1 MDIMELGAIGEL
13 VGGVAVIGSLIYVG
27 LQVRQSNQLNRA
39 ESVRAYVRDYNA
51 LVGKLTDPEFAELM
65 RKASVDFNDLS
76 RNDQLRAH
84 GWLLPHVMLGF
95 GNFFVDREG
104 VEPLSVLADQSNAIT
119 ISAPGFSQWWEVFG
133 PALPDD
139 YKNRMARAQG
149 YVESASFHEIAP
161 WMVPD
166 NFSKDEA

>member
-13 VGGVAVIGSLIYVG
+13 VGGIAVVGSLIYVG

-51 LVGKLTDPEFAELM
+51 LLAKLTDPDFAELM
-65 RKASVDFNDLS
+65 RKASVDFNNLS

-84 GWLLPHVMLGF
+84 GWLFPHVMLGF

-104 VEPLSVLADQSNAIT
+104 AEPLSVLADQSNAIT
-119 ISAPGFSQWWEVFG
+119 ISAPGFAQWWEVIG
-133 PALPDD
+133 RAVPTD
-139 YKNRMARAQG
+139 YKDRMARAEGQIEIG
-149 YVESASFHEIAP
+149 SFHEFLP
-161 WMVPD
+161 WWQ
-166 NFSKDEA
+166 A